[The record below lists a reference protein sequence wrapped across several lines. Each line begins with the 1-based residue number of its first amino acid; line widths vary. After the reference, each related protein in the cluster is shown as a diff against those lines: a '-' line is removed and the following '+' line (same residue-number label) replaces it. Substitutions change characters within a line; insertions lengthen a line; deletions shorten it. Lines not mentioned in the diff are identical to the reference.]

1 LIHFTTKLI
10 IGCCLQHSTIVN
22 LVNLAAAAVVVVVVV
37 VVVDC
42 LAGPKTHPNHSDK
55 PAT

>member
-1 LIHFTTKLI
+1 MIHFTTKLI